1 MNLRHTFR
9 PLALAGACL
18 AAMALADGKPAA
30 YVDLSYTV
38 SGGAR
43 AGHPVEVELKV
54 TPKSEFDEI
63 RLDFGV
69 SERLTL
75 DRSVPETMALIAQK
89 PGVAAVQRLRVVPAT
104 DGLHYLKVRVVT
116 LTDGRPRMRGIAIPI
131 SVGKYDERANL
142 KVNGTLVDGVAGE
155 RAIVMSAQQD

>member
-1 MNLRHTFR
+1 MTITTSLRT
-9 PLALAGACL
+9 LALVGAL
-18 AAMALADGKPAA
+18 VATAAFADGKPGA
-30 YVDLSYTV
+30 YVDISYSVIGTP
-38 SGGAR
+38 R
-43 AGHPVEVELKV
+43 AGQPLEVELRV
-54 TPKSEFDEI
+54 TPKSAFDEI

-75 DRSVPETMALIAQK
+75 DRSVPETMALFAQK
-89 PGVAAVQRLRVVPAT
+89 PGVAAVQRLRVVPGA

-116 LTDGRPRMRGIAIPI
+116 LSDGRPRMRGIAIPI
-131 SVGKYDERANL
+131 SVGRFDARAQL